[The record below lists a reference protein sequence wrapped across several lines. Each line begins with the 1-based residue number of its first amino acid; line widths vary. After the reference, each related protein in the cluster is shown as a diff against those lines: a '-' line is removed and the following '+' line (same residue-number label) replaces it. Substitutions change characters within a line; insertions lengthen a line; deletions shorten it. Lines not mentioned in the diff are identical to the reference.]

1 MTDSPGK
8 NSARLVTFKVYSN
21 GSPVADS
28 FQFRSVTVTR
38 EVNRIGSATLEIIA
52 GNMPGRD
59 IPLSNDDTFKPGKAI
74 KIEAGYESTNEV
86 IYEGI
91 VVSLGLRLPASG
103 DTLLVIECRD
113 FAIKATAGRKNC
125 VFEKKKDSDI
135 ISQIAGTYSD
145 LTTSVDATSYQ
156 HEEIIQYYCTD
167 WDFMLSR
174 ADVNGLIAISD
185 GKKLNIK
192 KPGVSELPVL
202 TVTFG
207 DDLIDFDGEVVALG
221 QYSAAQAVGWD
232 PATQAVVTSSS
243 SAPGLNRQGN
253 LSQSDLSGVL
263 ALNRFTLQSGV
274 SAEAAPLKS
283 WADALLLKYGLARFR
298 GDLRFQGSAKAKP
311 GCIIEVAG
319 LGNRFNGN
327 AFVGKVVH
335 NISDGDWITTV
346 GLGIDPEL
354 MTERENVTSPPASGV
369 LPGIEGLQIGKVTR
383 LDADPAGENRIQVKI
398 PVLNSQPG
406 TVWARLANLYGTAGQ
421 SGSFFIPEVDDE
433 VILGFLNNDPRHP
446 VILGS
451 LYSSKNK
458 PPYRLTAENKTKAI
472 VSKNKLVIELEEE
485 KKEIT
490 IKTPGNNQIFISD
503 DQKTIKLSDQNGN
516 TIAMDN
522 SGIKID
528 SCKDVTINAKTNIK
542 LTATS
547 NIETKSTADTK
558 IQGMNV
564 TGTADVGMTMK
575 GSATA
580 EFSASGQTTV
590 KGAMVMIN

>member
-1 MTDSPGK
+1 MADSPGK
-8 NSARLVTFKVYSN
+8 NSARLVTYKVYSD

-28 FQFRSVTVTR
+28 FKFRSVTVTK

-52 GNMPGRD
+52 GDMPKRD
-59 IPLSNDDTFKPGKAI
+59 IPLSNDNTFKPGKVI
-74 KIEAGYESTNEV
+74 KIEAGYESENKI

-91 VVSLGLRLPASG
+91 VISHGLRLPASG

-113 FAIKATAGRKNC
+113 FAVKATAGRKNG

-135 ISQIAGTYSD
+135 ISQIAKKYSD
-145 LTTSVDATSYQ
+145 LTVSVDATSYQ
-156 HEEIIQYYCTD
+156 HEEVIQYYCTD
-167 WDFMLSR
+167 WDFILSR
-174 ADVNGLIAISD
+174 ADVNGLIVVSD
-185 GKKLNIK
+185 DKKLSVK
-192 KPGVSELPVL
+192 KPDVAQSPVL

-207 DDLIDFDGEVVALG
+207 NDLIDFDGEVAASD
-221 QYSAAQAVGWD
+221 QYNAIQAVGWD
-232 PATQAVVTSSS
+232 PAGQKVVTSSG
-243 SAPGLNRQGN
+243 SAPTLNKQGN

-263 ALNRFTLQSGV
+263 GLDKLILQSGV
-274 SAEAAPLKS
+274 TAESAPLKS

-298 GDLRFQGSAKAKP
+298 GNLQFQGNAKVKP
-311 GCIIEVAG
+311 GCIIEIDG

-354 MTERENVTSPPASGV
+354 MTERENVTSPPASGL
-369 LPGIEGLQIGKVTR
+369 LPGIEGLQIGKVAKV
-383 LDADPAGENRIQVKI
+383 DADPAGENRVQVKI
-398 PVLNSQPG
+398 PVLNSEPG
-406 TVWARLANLYGTAGQ
+406 TVWARLANLYATAGQ
-421 SGSFFIPEVDDE
+421 SGSFFIPEVGDE

-446 VILGS
+446 IILGS
-451 LYSSKNK
+451 LHSSKNK
-458 PPYRLTAENKTKAI
+458 PPYDLTAGNNTKAF
-472 VSKNKLVIELEEE
+472 VSKNKLVIEMEED

-503 DQKTIKLSDQNGN
+503 DQKTIKFSDQNGN
-516 TIAMDN
+516 AITMSN

-528 SCKDVTINAKTNIK
+528 SCKDVIINANANIK

-558 IQGMNV
+558 IRGMNV